1 MDIINIQCIKGK
13 NIHSHKPVI
22 KAILDLG
29 ELYDTPTKD
38 IQGFNEGLLELFP
51 GFAAHYCSLGHE
63 GGFLERLEEGT
74 YLAHITEHMVLEIQ
88 NVMGY
93 EAHYGK
99 SRILQSPSLYFIIFE
114 YKNEKLAVESLI
126 SAVEIIN
133 SLIAGNRPEIEA
145 ILKHLQKVDAETG
158 LGPSTKA
165 IYEEAGRRGIP
176 VTRLCNES
184 ILQLGYGKYS
194 RVVEASLTDKPSC
207 IAIDIAGNKHLTKQI
222 LSGND
227 IPVPYGDIA
236 YTLQAALLSAAHMG
250 YPVVVKPLDANQG
263 KGVTLNIKDGRE
275 LEQAYGEA
283 AKFSKGVI
291 VEKFIA
297 GKDYRILV
305 VGDRVSAVSERMPPF
320 VTGDG
325 VHTVEELAAI
335 ENENPLRGDDH
346 ERQLTRIKLD
356 GTAIQVLQRYGLAIN
371 SVPLSGQTVFL
382 RENGNL
388 STGGTA
394 RDCTE
399 DIHPFNAAIA
409 VKAAGLLGLDVAGV
423 DLTARDISVPV
434 KRGEGAVIE
443 VNAAPGLRMHLYP
456 SQGPSRNVTKDIM
469 DMIYPEGQPY
479 TIPIVSI
486 TGTNG
491 KTTVTRLVSHIL
503 ALTGKTVGMTTT
515 SGIFIGNQCIS
526 KGDNTGPV
534 SAGMILSDKRVEAAV
549 LETARGG
556 IVRKGLG
563 YDLSDVGVVVN
574 ISDDHLGIDGINTL
588 EDLAFAKALV
598 IEAVKKEGYAVL
610 NADDEMTPF
619 LLKRV
624 RSKVILFTR
633 RVDNLLVF
641 KHVESGGKSVCVRD
655 GSVYFDSMES
665 ENFVIKLEDVPIT
678 FDGKAECN
686 VENSLAAISALFAL
700 DIPAELIRAGL
711 KTFRPDVL
719 TNPGRFNIIDMGD
732 FRVMLDYGHN
742 PAGYNA
748 VTGCMS
754 TIPAHRYVGVIG
766 MPGDRSDRNI
776 NEVGKI
782 CGQSFAQ
789 LYIKE
794 DSDLRGRLQGE
805 VADLLYDAAISAGI
819 SKECV
824 EVIHSE
830 LKALETAIMNAQQGD
845 LIVVF
850 YEDFDAALKLVEGMK
865 SEKINAAPDMAAAA
879 G

>member
-1 MDIINIQCIKGK
+1 MDILNIKCFKGK
-13 NIHSHKPVI
+13 SIFSHKPVI

-38 IQGFNEGLLELFP
+38 ITGFNKGLLELFP
-51 GFAAHYCSLGHE
+51 GFAGHYCSLGYE
-63 GGFLERLEEGT
+63 GGFVKRLKEGT
-74 YLAHITEHMVLEIQ
+74 YLAHVTEHTVLEIQ
-88 NVMGY
+88 NLMGY
-93 EAHYGK
+93 DVHYGK
-99 SRILQSPSLYFIIFE
+99 SRLFQSPSLYFIVFE
-114 YKNEKLAVESLI
+114 YVNEKFAVESLI
-126 SAVEIIN
+126 STVSIVN
-133 SLIAGNRPEIEA
+133 SLIAGDMPEITD
-145 ILKHLQKVDAETG
+145 ILKRLGKVDAETG

-165 IYEEAGRRGIP
+165 ICQEAGKRGIP
-176 VTRLCNES
+176 ITRLGNES
-184 ILQLGYGKYS
+184 ILQLGYGKHS
-194 RVVEASLTDKPSC
+194 RLVEASLTDKPSC

-222 LSGND
+222 LSSHD

-236 YTLQAALLSAAHMG
+236 YTLQAALMSASHMG
-250 YPVVVKPLDANQG
+250 YPVVLKPFDANQG
-263 KGVTLNIKDGRE
+263 KGVSLNIKDVKE
-275 LEQAYGEA
+275 LEGAYREA
-283 AKFSKGVI
+283 VRFSKGVI
-291 VEKFIA
+291 VEKFIT

-305 VGDRVSAVSERMPPF
+305 VGDHVAAVSERIPPF
-320 VTGDG
+320 VIGDG
-325 VHTVEELAAI
+325 VHTVNELVSL

-346 ERQLTRIKLD
+346 EKQLTKIKLD
-356 GTAIQVLQRYGLAIN
+356 SMAVQVLDRGGLSID
-371 SVPLSGQTVFL
+371 SIPQPGTKVFL

-394 RDCTE
+394 RDCTDE
-399 DIHPFNAAIA
+399 IHPVNSAIA
-409 VKAAGLLGLDVAGV
+409 VKAVRLLGLDVAGV
-423 DLTARDISVPV
+423 DLTTNDISMPV

-456 SQGPSRNVTKDIM
+456 TEGKARNVTKDILE
-469 DMIYPEGQPY
+469 MIYPEGAPF

-491 KTTVTRLVSHIL
+491 KTTVTRLISHVL

-515 SGIFIGNQCIS
+515 SGIFVGSQCIS

-534 SAGMILSDKRVEAAV
+534 SAGLILSDKRVEAAV

-563 YDLSDVGVVVN
+563 YDLADVGVVVN
-574 ISDDHLGIDGINTL
+574 ISDDHLGVDGINTL

-598 IEAVKKEGYAVL
+598 VEAVKKDGYAVL

-624 RSKVILFTR
+624 TSKVILFTR
-633 RVDNLLVF
+633 RTDNLLVF
-641 KHVESGGKSVCVRD
+641 RHVESGGKAVCVKE
-655 GSVYFDSMES
+655 GSVYFNFAESDS
-665 ENFVIKLEDVPIT
+665 FVIKLEDVPIT

-700 DIPAELIRAGL
+700 DIPADFIRAGL
-711 KTFRPDVL
+711 KTFKPDVL

-748 VTGCMS
+748 VTGCMA
-754 TIPAHRYVGVIG
+754 TINAGRYVGVIG
-766 MPGDRSDRNI
+766 MPGDRSNRNI
-776 NEVGKI
+776 KEVGKI
-782 CGQSFAQ
+782 CGQTFSR

-794 DSDLRGRLQGE
+794 DADLRGRKPGD
-805 VADLLYDAAISAGI
+805 VADLLYDSVILTGMNKDS
-819 SKECV
+819 V

-830 LKALETAIMNAQQGD
+830 VKALETAINNAQQGD

-850 YEDFDAALKLVEGMK
+850 YEDFDAVLKLVESMK
-865 SEKINAAPDMAAAA
+865 GEKVNKIPDLAVAA